1 MVRLTIVFL
10 AAVYWS
16 GVVLAEG
23 SNGAPTLIL
32 DTPTATKVNYRAVE
46 TETITVYESRMFP
59 GFRACTPEDYRKQ
72 DHDPIACQND
82 DVARMLSTR
91 DPSNQRNDL
100 VVRDNVQP
108 SGNIYKLRFER
119 FKRKKQN

>member
-10 AAVYWS
+10 YAVYWS

-23 SNGAPTLIL
+23 SSEAPKIIL
-32 DTPTATKVNYRAVE
+32 DAPTATKLNYRAVE
-46 TETITVYESRMFP
+46 TETITVYESRIFP

-72 DHDPIACQND
+72 DHDHDPIACQDD

-91 DPSNQRNDL
+91 DPSAQRNDL
-100 VVRDNVQP
+100 IVRDNVQP

-119 FKRKKQN
+119 FKRKK

>member
-23 SNGAPTLIL
+23 PSEEAPELIL
-32 DTPTATKVNYRAVE
+32 DSPTATKVNYREVE

-72 DHDPIACQND
+72 DDPIACQD
-82 DVARMLSTR
+82 DNVARMLSTR
-91 DPSNQRNDL
+91 DPSSQRNDL
-100 VVRDNVQP
+100 IVRDNVNP